1 MPLKLR
7 LLLVGV
13 SLLLIL
19 IVIFILRKDR
29 MPIKYSLVWFF
40 SAFIILLLG
49 IIPELF
55 EIISSLIGF
64 ITISNMIIGVFI
76 LILLIICLSLTIMIS
91 TQNKKI
97 TLLIQEISLLK
108 EKDRR

>member
-13 SLLLIL
+13 SLLLFLIL
-19 IVIFILRKDR
+19 LLILRKGR

-40 SAFIILLLG
+40 SSFIILLLG

-55 EIISSLIGF
+55 EIISSLVGF